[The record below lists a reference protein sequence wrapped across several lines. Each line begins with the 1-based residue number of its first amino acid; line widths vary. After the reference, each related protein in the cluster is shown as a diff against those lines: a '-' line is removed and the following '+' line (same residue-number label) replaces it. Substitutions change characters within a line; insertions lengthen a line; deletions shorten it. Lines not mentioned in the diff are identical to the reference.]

1 MMKVIATKNFATKVA
16 IVDFQTSLELFLWSD
31 SCEMWIHNASENASA
46 MAIVRIHPMTAIFKF
61 VPTLSQIISPSVV
74 MIPEVIQKAN
84 QVLSDCFMGIK
95 KE

>member
-1 MMKVIATKNFATKVA
+1 
-16 IVDFQTSLELFLWSD
+16 
-31 SCEMWIHNASENASA
+31 

-84 QVLSDCFMGIK
+84 QVLSDCFMEK
-95 KE
+95 RKE